1 MISKLIL
8 FLVLLA
14 VCLSGCAPDTDTLTP
29 DQVDISMVDQVVKV
43 KGKISF
49 FVENPMGV
57 GGAYMT
63 IGNNDGEVDVR
74 IQPEIW
80 DNYQTEEK
88 VAYKKGKTIVVEGIL
103 VSAGSELVVVQGKYS
118 SSNVSVTS
126 NSSLPACSGVKRT
139 AFRSKADTVPGES
152 GHPAGAKRTRSG

>member
-1 MISKLIL
+1 VYSVISKLIS

-14 VCLSGCAPDTDTLTP
+14 VCLSGCASDTDILTP
-29 DQVDISMVDQVVKV
+29 DQVDVSMVDQVIKV

-63 IGNNDGEVDVR
+63 IGNGNGEVDVR

-88 VAYKKGKTIVVEGIL
+88 VAYKKGKTIVVEGVL
-103 VSAGSELVVVQGKYS
+103 VNAGSELVVVHGKYNS
-118 SSNVSVTS
+118 ENVSVTS
-126 NSSLPACSGVKRT
+126 NLSIR
-139 AFRSKADTVPGES
+139 
-152 GHPAGAKRTRSG
+152 